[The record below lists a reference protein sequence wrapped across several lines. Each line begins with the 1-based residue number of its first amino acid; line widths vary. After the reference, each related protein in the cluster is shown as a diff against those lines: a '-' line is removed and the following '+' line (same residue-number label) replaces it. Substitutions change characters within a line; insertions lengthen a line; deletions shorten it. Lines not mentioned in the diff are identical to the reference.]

1 MHTNGG
7 DRWAV
12 WDRLWDKQVDSLR
25 SQVKARELAAL
36 LNTAAD
42 WFCNKPRY
50 EMRLWDEV
58 THKETS
64 QFETNVGDHAT
75 TIRD

>member
-7 DRWAV
+7 DRWLV
-12 WDRLWDKQVDSLR
+12 IDRLHNEIVNDYR
-25 SQVKARELAAL
+25 SQVKAREMTAI

-50 EMRLWDEV
+50 EMRRWDEY
-58 THKETS
+58 
-64 QFETNVGDHAT
+64 TNTVQKIDAY
-75 TIRD
+75 D

>member
-7 DRWAV
+7 DRWLV
-12 WDRLWDKQVDSLR
+12 FDRMFDKVVDDSR
-25 SQVKARELAAL
+25 SQVKAREMTAL

-50 EMRLWDEV
+50 EMRRWDEY
-58 THKETS
+58 
-64 QFETNVGDHAT
+64 TNTVQKTEEADANSGTD
-75 TIRD
+75 